1 LFERIPLAF
10 TKISI
15 EAIPD
20 RAAKKYDDTILFR
33 SDKPCRWD
41 IAALRNQYADN
52 LQWSAKRIKIVA
64 GYLARMLGDYFQ
76 LQKNERVAILKQNHF
91 DIHIFITAIV
101 RAGGIA
107 CPINGKFESENI
119 EPYLS
124 NLGNKILITDY
135 VTMIRILNQ
144 CNNLG
149 CVETFYLPRKEKI
162 FLIQH

>member
-10 TKISI
+10 SKISI

-20 RAAKKYDDTILFR
+20 RAAKKYGDAILFR

-41 IAALRNQYADN
+41 IPALRHLYADN

-149 CVETFYLPRKEKI
+149 CVETFYLPRTT
-162 FLIQH
+162 